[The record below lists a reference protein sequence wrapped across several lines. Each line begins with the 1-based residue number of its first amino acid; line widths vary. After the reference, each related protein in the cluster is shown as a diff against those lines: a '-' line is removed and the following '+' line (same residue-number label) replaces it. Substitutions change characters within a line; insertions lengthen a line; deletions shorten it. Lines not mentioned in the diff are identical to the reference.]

1 MTLQTA
7 ARVPFH
13 PLQCPVCTHYMAAAN
28 RCRAYAIESPTG
40 TLLAVLG
47 EESVEACPRF
57 ETNAVPDLTPRVE
70 TPAVDGHPDPGI
82 VESPAPLHAPPE
94 TAAVEPA
101 EPVAIETAAADKTI
115 KGTPMIHCAKCK
127 AENPPSVDRCQ
138 RCNAMLLPSE
148 GAGTRLSNFV
158 MFMIIA
164 AVFGYLLYRW
174 YIAAPGSA
182 PNVEF
187 LDWLINPIT
196 LGLVTF
202 LALITGLTMLLRR
215 TPEYVKYSERA
226 KRHEGLNPWQALN
239 DLERAMDSAPDK
251 EQGGLLKRRGKIYE
265 KVGMQVEAARD
276 FLTLATAVDR
286 FKGEADAAKLLAGAD
301 SDVYARGR
309 RSAEI
314 SAILK
319 AGTAIAVGYCKKC
332 GRVVVLDIE
341 QHCPLH
347 PKVKGHEIEYV
358 IPADELAG
366 KLKVMQKVESGKANI
381 SAELSDLV
389 SSGKAIA
396 LGVCPKCRAVVEL
409 DARRHCKLHPKA
421 RIKNVEFTVPELAAD
436 ARKRIFK
443 AQQGGNLKSKRTV
456 VYLLAIVA
464 IVYAAV
470 ILLEIDVVGL
480 IRGLF
485 GS

>member
-13 PLQCPVCTHYMAAAN
+13 PLQCPVCTHYMAAAK
-28 RCRAYAIESPTG
+28 RCRAYAVESPAG

-57 ETNAVPDLTPRVE
+57 ETSAIQDTNPPAETSEVESLSDTGLDGTIPPADTEPATSAQQRPEAVPVM
-70 TPAVDGHPDPGI
+70 
-82 VESPAPLHAPPE
+82 
-94 TAAVEPA
+94 
-101 EPVAIETAAADKTI
+101 AAAAEKVV
-115 KGTPMIHCAKCK
+115 KGTAMIHCPKCK

-138 RCNAMLLPSE
+138 RCNTRLLPSE
-148 GAGTRLSNFV
+148 GVGTRLSNFV

-164 AVFGYLLYRW
+164 AVFGYMLYRW
-174 YIAAPGSA
+174 YIADPGSA
-182 PNVEF
+182 PNIEF

-196 LGLVTF
+196 LSLVAF

-226 KRHEGLNPWQALN
+226 KRHEVLNPWQALN
-239 DLERAMDSAPDK
+239 DLERSMDSAPDK
-251 EQGGLLKRRGKIYE
+251 EQGSLLKRRGQIYE
-265 KVGMQVEAARD
+265 KVGMKVEAARD
-276 FLTLATAVDR
+276 FLTLATALDR

-301 SDVYARGR
+301 ADVYARGR

-314 SAILK
+314 SSILK
-319 AGTAIAVGYCKKC
+319 AGTAIAVGYCSKC
-332 GRVVVLDIE
+332 GSVVVLDIE

-347 PKVKGHEIEYV
+347 PKVKGREIEYV

-366 KLKVMQKVESGKANI
+366 KLKVMQKIEPGKANI
-381 SAELSDLV
+381 SAELAELV
-389 SSGKAIA
+389 SSGEAIA

-409 DARRHCKLHPKA
+409 DAQRHCKLHPKA
-421 RIKNVEFTVPELAAD
+421 RIKNVEFTVPELAAS

-443 AQQGGNLKSKRTV
+443 AQQAGNLKSKRTV

-464 IVYAAV
+464 LGYAAV
-470 ILLEIDVVGL
+470 ILLEIDVARL